1 MIGNPK
7 RDSALGI
14 AEIHSQTRLDATD
27 HGECARP
34 VLVNEFF
41 RRFRDVHS
49 KRSNQGRL
57 ADEYR
62 RRHVAATV
70 LGVEQPLHR
79 LGAERVSANPVDG
92 VGREHDA
99 FASLDGLAGSLGRL
113 GIARRIISRAVEP
126 PIRHRAL
133 GLRRLS
139 AVGFAGHGGRGHR
152 SILPESPADSRCN
165 DKITEYDAGP

>member
-7 RDSALGI
+7 SDSALGI

-27 HGECARP
+27 HRECARP

-62 RRHVAATV
+62 RGHVAATV
-70 LGVEQPLHR
+70 LGLEQPLHR

-99 FASLDGLAGSLGRL
+99 FASLDGLASSLGRL
-113 GIARRIISRAVEP
+113 GIAATDHQPCSRTADTSLRVGSPPPLRGRVRRARRSWSPVNPARII
-126 PIRHRAL
+126 
-133 GLRRLS
+133 
-139 AVGFAGHGGRGHR
+139 
-152 SILPESPADSRCN
+152 C
-165 DKITEYDAGP
+165 